1 MKLLIKSAYL
11 NNPEQEIDWLV
22 KAQIQLVRSKCLKAI
37 GFVKNLV
44 QTKRNVQKEQFSKSQ
59 LLNLELAEENELLK
73 QYYFE
78 GMKLFNQGKFAPQ
91 IKESGDKLGIFL

>member
-1 MKLLIKSAYL
+1 MKLSIKSAYL
-11 NNPEQEIDWLV
+11 INPEHEISWHV
-22 KAQIQLVRSKCLKAI
+22 KSNIQLARNKFLNTIRFIKS
-37 GFVKNLV
+37 LV
-44 QTKRNVQKEQFSKSQ
+44 QAKRNVQKEQFSKSQ
-59 LLNLELAEENELLK
+59 LLNLELAEDNELLK